1 MKLQKVIWYEGMKL
15 NPHHFQQADKYHE
28 YYVNSKINFLNS
40 NFWGLKEFKIDTAAL
55 AGGIFGLISCSGIM
69 PDGLIVDMPGNDS
82 LPKARSFEELFQ
94 ATAEKLEVYLC
105 LPVENIAGNNCQ
117 IDENNSGNNS
127 RFVLQNYE
135 TADYNTGQNLRTI
148 GVVRPNFQ
156 FKFGEE
162 SLEDYTS
169 VKLGHIVRSSD
180 GKFTMDGEY
189 IVPSLSISASEVLL
203 NYIREILGTLVSK
216 SKELRAQASIHKPEL
231 SLTQIEILLMLQTV
245 NSYIPLL
252 NYYYSSPDI
261 HPEVLYVLLL
271 NLAGQLSTYSNLGIK
286 NTEYP
291 PYDHKHLTEIFGQI
305 VTDIDIMLNVQKTV
319 ERRDI
324 IVPLRK
330 QAETLYVG
338 QLSPNQIASQF
349 FIAVYSDIPE
359 KKVIS
364 ELSKNI
370 KISAYEEI
378 FAVHQAGIQGVSIE
392 YIARPPAGVSVNEKA
407 HYFKINKEGRFWEK
421 IVAKNNIAFFLAAEF
436 KALELEL
443 VLLLPER

>member
-1 MKLQKVIWYEGMKL
+1 
-15 NPHHFQQADKYHE
+15 
-28 YYVNSKINFLNS
+28 
-40 NFWGLKEFKIDTAAL
+40 
-55 AGGIFGLISCSGIM
+55 
-69 PDGLIVDMPGNDS
+69 
-82 LPKARSFEELFQ
+82 
-94 ATAEKLEVYLC
+94 
-105 LPVENIAGNNCQ
+105 
-117 IDENNSGNNS
+117 
-127 RFVLQNYE
+127 
-135 TADYNTGQNLRTI
+135 
-148 GVVRPNFQ
+148 
-156 FKFGEE
+156 
-162 SLEDYTS
+162 
-169 VKLGHIVRSSD
+169 
-180 GKFTMDGEY
+180 
-189 IVPSLSISASEVLL
+189 
-203 NYIREILGTLVSK
+203 
-216 SKELRAQASIHKPEL
+216 
-231 SLTQIEILLMLQTV
+231 
-245 NSYIPLL
+245 
-252 NYYYSSPDI
+252 
-261 HPEVLYVLLL
+261 
-271 NLAGQLSTYSNLGIK
+271 
-286 NTEYP
+286 
-291 PYDHKHLTEIFGQI
+291 
-305 VTDIDIMLNVQKTV
+305 MLNVQKTV